1 MKKLSVKIW
10 GITVIFLIIAISFMI
25 VVANFLYEQ
34 LYVENVEQSMI
45 EVGIK
50 LQTNYSGGAVTD
62 ELIEQIEQFNTYSHF
77 DVFAVRDAKELSACV
92 PFDIDYEALIG
103 PAERQRLINGDTVT
117 KIGYEP
123 RFDRQLISVV
133 IPLTDEN
140 RLEGILYMYYP
151 LAKILELT
159 NEDVQLLIFAAMVF
173 LIGLSFFIFKAV
185 KKVLAPLTKLQQA
198 ANDMRNKK
206 YETRVYV
213 KTNDEVGQLAKAFN
227 EMAQS
232 IEQEDEAQRTFLA
245 TVSHELRTPISYV
258 TGYSEAIER
267 GFIEEEKLTETIHLI
282 AREANRMQ
290 RITTDLLTLARNEK
304 SEQLEIMPIVLE
316 ECIRE
321 SAQLLEHQ
329 LREKQITLQFIVEDE
344 WIVAGDEQKL
354 KQVFINVLE
363 NAITYTKQKERIIL
377 TISKYSHYAH
387 VQIQDFGIGISQED
401 LPHITDRFYRV
412 NKARSRSDGGSGLGL
427 SIVSQIIEQ
436 HQGKLMIE
444 STLNKGTIVH
454 LYIPI
459 WEEEL

>member
-10 GITVIFLIIAISFMI
+10 GITIVFLIIAIGFMFI
-25 VVANFLYEQ
+25 VANFLYEQ

-45 EVGIK
+45 EVGTK

-103 PAERQRLINGDTVT
+103 PEERKWLLNKETVT

-159 NEDVQLLIFAAMVF
+159 NKDIQILIFAALVF
-173 LIGLSFFIFKAV
+173 LIGLSFIVYKTV

-206 YETRVYV
+206 YETRVQV
-213 KTNDEVGQLAKAFN
+213 DTEDEVGQLAKAFN

-258 TGYSEAIER
+258 KGYSEAIEK
-267 GFIEEEKLTETIHLI
+267 GFINEHKLPETIHLI

-290 RITTDLLTLARNEK
+290 RITNDLLTLARNEK
-304 SEQLEIMPIVLE
+304 SEQLELMPIVLE

-321 SAQLLEHQ
+321 SVLLLEQQ
-329 LREKQITLQFIVEDE
+329 LNEKQIKLQMQVEDA

-363 NAITYTKQKERIIL
+363 NAITYSKTNDLIKL
-377 TISKYSHYAH
+377 TVSQHEQYAH
-387 VQIQDFGIGISQED
+387 VQFQDFGIGISQED
-401 LPHITDRFYRV
+401 LPYITDRFYRV

-436 HQGKLMIE
+436 HQGELMIE
-444 STLNKGTIVH
+444 SALNQGTIVH
-454 LYIPI
+454 VYIPI
-459 WEEEL
+459 WEEDV

>member
-1 MKKLSVKIW
+1 MFI
-10 GITVIFLIIAISFMI
+10 
-25 VVANFLYEQ
+25 VANFLYEQ

-45 EVGIK
+45 EVGLK

-92 PFDIDYEALIG
+92 PFDIDYDALIG
-103 PAERQRLINGDTVT
+103 PAERQRLINGEMVT

-140 RLEGILYMYYP
+140 RLEGILYMYCP
-151 LAKILELT
+151 LEKILELT
-159 NEDVQLLIFAAMVF
+159 NKDVQILIFAALVF
-173 LIGLSFFIFKAV
+173 LIGLSFIVYKTV

-206 YETRVYV
+206 YETRVQFD
-213 KTNDEVGQLAKAFN
+213 TEDEVGQLAKAFN

-258 TGYSEAIER
+258 KGYSEAIEK
-267 GFIEEEKLTETIHLI
+267 GFINHQKLPETIHLI

-290 RITTDLLTLARNEK
+290 RITNDLLSLARKEN
-304 SEQLEIMPIVLE
+304 SEHLEQMPIVLE

-321 SAQLLEHQ
+321 SVLLLEHQ
-329 LREKQITLQFIVEDE
+329 LNEKQITLQLQVEDE
-344 WIVAGDEQKL
+344 WIVVGDEQKL

-363 NAITYTKQKERIIL
+363 NAITYSNKNDCIKL
-377 TISKYSHYAH
+377 TISQHEQYAH

-412 NKARSRSDGGSGLGL
+412 NKARSHSDGGSGLGL

-459 WEEEL
+459 WEEEVWRSGF

>member
-10 GITVIFLIIAISFMI
+10 GMTLIFLIIAISFMI
-25 VVANFLYEQ
+25 TVAHFLYEQ
-34 LYVENVEQSMI
+34 LYVDNVEQSMI
-45 EVGIK
+45 EVGVK

-62 ELIEQIEQFNTYSHF
+62 ELIANIEQFNTYSHF

-92 PFDIDYEALIG
+92 PFDIDYDALIG
-103 PAERQRLINGDTVT
+103 STERQQLLNGETVT

-133 IPLTDEN
+133 IPFTDEN

-159 NEDVQLLIFAAMVF
+159 NEDVRILTFAALVF
-173 LIGLSFFIFKAV
+173 LIGLSFIIYKAV
-185 KKVLAPLTKLQQA
+185 KKLLAPLTTLQQA

-206 YETRVYV
+206 YETRVQV
-213 KTNDEVGQLAKAFN
+213 KTDDEVGQLARAFN
-227 EMAQS
+227 DMAQS

-258 TGYSEAIER
+258 KGYSEAIEQ
-267 GFIEEEKLTETIHLI
+267 GYIDEQKIPETIHLI

-290 RITTDLLTLARNEK
+290 RITNDLLTLARNEK
-304 SEQLEIMPIVLE
+304 SEKLELMPIVLE

-321 SAQLLEHQ
+321 SVLLLEQQ
-329 LREKQITLQFIVEDE
+329 LNEKQITLQLQVEDE

-354 KQVFINVLE
+354 KQVFINVFE
-363 NAITYTKQKERIIL
+363 NAITYSKQNERIKL
-377 TISKYSHYAH
+377 MISKHGKYAH
-387 VQIQDFGIGISQED
+387 VQIQDFGIGISPKD

-412 NKARSRSDGGSGLGL
+412 NKARSRADGGSGLGL

-444 STLNKGTIVH
+444 SKLNQGTSVH
-454 LYIPI
+454 VYIPI
-459 WEEEL
+459 WEEDI

>member
-1 MKKLSVKIW
+1 M
-10 GITVIFLIIAISFMI
+10 ITVAH
-25 VVANFLYEQ
+25 FLYEQ
-34 LYVENVEQSMI
+34 LYVDNVEQSMI
-45 EVGIK
+45 EVGVK

-62 ELIEQIEQFNTYSHF
+62 ELIANIEQFNTYSHF

-92 PFDIDYEALIG
+92 PFDIDYDALIG
-103 PAERQRLINGDTVT
+103 STERQQLLNGETVT

-133 IPLTDEN
+133 IPFTDEN

-159 NEDVQLLIFAAMVF
+159 NEDVRILTFAALVF
-173 LIGLSFFIFKAV
+173 LIGLSFIIYKAV
-185 KKVLAPLTKLQQA
+185 KKLLAPLTTLQQA

-206 YETRVYV
+206 YETRVQV
-213 KTNDEVGQLAKAFN
+213 KTDDEVGQLARAFN
-227 EMAQS
+227 DMAQS

-258 TGYSEAIER
+258 KGYSEAIEQ
-267 GFIEEEKLTETIHLI
+267 GYIDEQKIPETIHLI

-290 RITTDLLTLARNEK
+290 RITNDLLTLARNEK
-304 SEQLEIMPIVLE
+304 SEKLELMPIVLE

-321 SAQLLEHQ
+321 SVLLLEQQ
-329 LREKQITLQFIVEDE
+329 LNEKQITLQLQVEDE

-354 KQVFINVLE
+354 KQVFINVFE
-363 NAITYTKQKERIIL
+363 NAITYSKQNERIKL
-377 TISKYSHYAH
+377 MISKHGKYAH
-387 VQIQDFGIGISQED
+387 VQIQDFGIGISPKD

-412 NKARSRSDGGSGLGL
+412 NKARSRADGGSGLGL

-444 STLNKGTIVH
+444 SKLNQGTSVH
-454 LYIPI
+454 VYIPI
-459 WEEEL
+459 WEEDI

>member
-10 GITVIFLIIAISFMI
+10 GMTIIFLMIAIGFMI
-25 VVANFLYEQ
+25 IVANFLYEQ
-34 LYVENVEQSMI
+34 LYVDNVEQSMI
-45 EVGIK
+45 EVGMK
-50 LQTNYSGGAVTD
+50 LQTKYSGGAVTD
-62 ELIEQIEQFNTYSHF
+62 ELIENIEQFNTYSHF

-92 PFDIDYEALIG
+92 PFDIDYDALIG
-103 PAERQRLINGDTVT
+103 PTERQQLLKGETVT

-133 IPLTDEN
+133 IPFTDEN

-159 NEDVQLLIFAAMVF
+159 NEDVRILTFVAFVF
-173 LIGLSFFIFKAV
+173 LIGLSFIIYKTV

-206 YETRVYV
+206 YETRVQV
-213 KTNDEVGQLAKAFN
+213 NTDDEVGQLAKAFN

-258 TGYSEAIER
+258 KGYSEAIEQ
-267 GFIEEEKLTETIHLI
+267 GFIDEQKLPETIHLI

-290 RITTDLLTLARNEK
+290 RITNDLLTLARNEK
-304 SEQLEIMPIVLE
+304 GEQLELMPIVLE

-321 SAQLLEHQ
+321 SVLLLEQQ
-329 LREKQITLQFIVEDE
+329 LNEKQITLQLQVEDE
-344 WIVAGDEQKL
+344 WIVEGDDQKL

-363 NAITYTKQKERIIL
+363 NAITYSKQNEHIKL
-377 TISKYSHYAH
+377 TISKDNPYAH

-412 NKARSRSDGGSGLGL
+412 NKARSRVDGGSGLGL

-444 STLNKGTIVH
+444 SELNQGTIVH
-454 LYIPI
+454 VYIPI
-459 WEEEL
+459 WEEDI